1 MNKYFSGLVA
11 WLQAKFNGVSA
22 MEVRIMAAID
32 DLTAAVKA
40 AEEKIDSVVNVVD
53 GLRATVGKLNAQIA
67 AQVSQDPQLVA
78 LTTELN
84 QHVAGLDAVLTPP
97 APVADVPA
105 A

>member
-84 QHVAGLDAVLTPP
+84 QHVAGLDAVLNPP